1 MMLTII
7 FPVLNERLRLESG
20 ITRTVEYLQSIQ
32 FEDYEIVIVD
42 NGSED
47 ETPEIAAA
55 LCEKYATVK
64 YERISI
70 RGVGAAFRRGVELS
84 KGEIVG
90 YMDIDLST
98 NIKHLGEAIEIF
110 KNQPEVAYINGSR
123 FANESDTK
131 GRKWYRKIT
140 SQGLLILLKLFL
152 RMKSTDAICGFTF
165 VRRETALS
173 LVEGGSQGVA
183 AGKQHLLHLRV
194 GCQICGHL
202 INFLGCRPP
211 KAGATGRLA
220 ASSLQGLRDEALP
233 KAVAAVGKAAA
244 GGKHQHP
251 VLVLVHHALCSLMEA
266 GSQGICKL
274 LGQHQIFFWLGKKL
288 AA

>member
-20 ITRTVEYLQSIQ
+20 ITRTVEYLEDIS
-32 FEDYEIVIVD
+32 FSDYEIIIVD

-47 ETPEIAAA
+47 ETPQIAEA
-55 LCEKYATVK
+55 LCRKYGHVQ

-84 KGEIVG
+84 RGEVVG

-98 NIKHLGEAIEIF
+98 NIKHLGEAIHIF
-110 KNQPEVAYINGSR
+110 KNRPEVEYINGSR
-123 FANESDTK
+123 FAKESDTR

-140 SQGLLILLKLFL
+140 SQGLLVLLKLFL

-173 LVEGGSQGVA
+173 LVEGCSQDNGWFYMIEFLLRAEKRGV
-183 AGKQHLLHLRV
+183 KVLDYPVEWQEDYNTTVKVFKTVCNYLV
-194 GCQICGHL
+194 QI
-202 INFLGCRPP
+202 
-211 KAGATGRLA
+211 ARLF
-220 ASSLQGLRDEALP
+220 REFY
-233 KAVAAVGKAAA
+233 
-244 GGKHQHP
+244 
-251 VLVLVHHALCSLMEA
+251 
-266 GSQGICKL
+266 I
-274 LGQHQIFFWLGKKL
+274 KKNI
-288 AA
+288 